1 MCWGPGTGSWVGGS
15 HSRGCSVHRSH
26 KQPEGWMRSAAVGYH
41 PVRELENKQKTSL
54 KRKGIELESV
64 PELKADPLLSK
75 TSGMCLLDKQ
85 EEDKDE

>member
-1 MCWGPGTGSWVGGS
+1 
-15 HSRGCSVHRSH
+15 
-26 KQPEGWMRSAAVGYH
+26 MRSAAVGYH